1 MCFWK
6 QQLVFMKSFW
16 IWEDAV
22 KQSMPPTLLPLSSPL
37 DHSLHLCLL
46 QTLHLRL
53 PLPQEQSWRKRASG
67 TWLLRWNPC
76 VCQRDFGEYKLYQYL
91 VFSYLRWDFESRDSC
106 WVGVGVIYNRGPQ
119 PPGYGLVRICGLL
132 GTGLQSRRWAPG
144 ERVKL
149 CLCLQQ
155 LPTTC
160 VTAWALPMIRSLV
173 ALDFYMNANPAMNC
187 AWERSRLRAPH
198 ENLMPDDM
206 ILYYGELY
214 NYFIIYYNIIIVE
227 VECTIN
233 VMHSNHWKLVCG
245 AKKIRDHWLM
255 KRLGPCQCPA
265 SPHPYRCPT
274 VTELLKP
281 MSSWA

>member
-1 MCFWK
+1 M
-6 QQLVFMKSFW
+6 
-16 IWEDAV
+16 
-22 KQSMPPTLLPLSSPL
+22 QSSSQCLPPSSLSLGSSRPLPPPLPPTDIAFEASIASRTEL
-37 DHSLHLCLL
+37 
-46 QTLHLRL
+46 
-53 PLPQEQSWRKRASG
+53 EKKRASR
-67 TWLLRWNPC
+67 TWLLRWNPW
-76 VCQRDFGEYKLYQYL
+76 VSQRDFGKYKLYQYL
-91 VFSYLRWDFESRDSC
+91 FFSYLRWDFESRDSC

-132 GTGLQSRRWAPG
+132 GTGLQSRRWAPD

-155 LPTTC
+155 LPITC
-160 VTAWALPMIRSLV
+160 VTTWALPMIRSLV

-198 ENLMPDDM
+198 ENLMPDDL

-233 VMHSNHWKLVCG
+233 VMHWNHWKLVHG

-265 SPHPYRCPT
+265 SPHAYRCPT